1 MAKVVKG
8 VDPESKYFF
17 EQMAK
22 HDKKLKADLD
32 AKKTTKKKGAVKGT
46 TKKKK

>member
-1 MAKVVKG
+1 MAKVIKG

-22 HDKKLKADLD
+22 RDKNLKADLD
-32 AKKTTKKKGAVKGT
+32 AKKGTKKTTKKTVK
-46 TKKKK
+46 KSK

>member
-17 EQMAK
+17 FYIAK
-22 HDKKLKADLD
+22 QDKKLKADLD
-32 AKKTTKKKGAVKGT
+32 EKKTTKKKGAVKGT
-46 TKKKK
+46 KKKK

>member
-17 EQMAK
+17 EQMVK
-22 HDKKLKADLD
+22 RDKKLKADLNSKTT
-32 AKKTTKKKGAVKGT
+32 AKKKVVKRGKK
-46 TKKKK
+46 

>member
-22 HDKKLKADLD
+22 RDKKLKVDLN
-32 AKKTTKKKGAVKGT
+32 AKKTTKTA
-46 TKKKK
+46 TKKKTVKRGKK

>member
-32 AKKTTKKKGAVKGT
+32 AKKTTKKKSVKG

>member
-1 MAKVVKG
+1 MAKVIKG

-22 HDKKLKADLD
+22 RDKKLKADLN
-32 AKKTTKKKGAVKGT
+32 AKKTTKTA
-46 TKKKK
+46 TKKKTVKRGKK

>member
-1 MAKVVKG
+1 MSKVVKG

-22 HDKKLKADLD
+22 RDKKLKADLNS
-32 AKKTTKKKGAVKGT
+32 KKTTKKKSV
-46 TKKKK
+46 KKKK